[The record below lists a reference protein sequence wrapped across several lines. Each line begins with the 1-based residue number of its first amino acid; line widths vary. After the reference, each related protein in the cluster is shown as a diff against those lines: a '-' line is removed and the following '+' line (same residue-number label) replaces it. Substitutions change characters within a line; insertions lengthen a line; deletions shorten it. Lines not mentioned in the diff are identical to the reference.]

1 MGLSIV
7 AVLKY
12 IIAKL
17 LCKYIMCK
25 QEILQLVLLLLIVSC
40 SYNFLK
46 INLENN
52 INYLNIGSIGDTTN
66 ENNINN
72 NINVTIT
79 WKLLIEMYRK

>member
-1 MGLSIV
+1 M
-7 AVLKY
+7 Y
-12 IIAKL
+12 T
-17 LCKYIMCK
+17 
-25 QEILQLVLLLLIVSC
+25 QEILQLVLLLLIISC

-72 NINVTIT
+72 NINITIT

>member
-1 MGLSIV
+1 M
-7 AVLKY
+7 Y
-12 IIAKL
+12 T
-17 LCKYIMCK
+17 
-25 QEILQLVLLLLIVSC
+25 QEILQLVLLLLIISC

>member
-1 MGLSIV
+1 M
-7 AVLKY
+7 
-12 IIAKL
+12 
-17 LCKYIMCK
+17 
-25 QEILQLVLLLLIVSC
+25 QLVLLLLIVSC

>member
-1 MGLSIV
+1 M
-7 AVLKY
+7 Y
-12 IIAKL
+12 
-17 LCKYIMCK
+17 K

-72 NINVTIT
+72 NINITIT

>member
-1 MGLSIV
+1 
-7 AVLKY
+7 
-12 IIAKL
+12 
-17 LCKYIMCK
+17 MCK

-79 WKLLIEMYRK
+79 WKLLIEMHGK

>member
-1 MGLSIV
+1 M
-7 AVLKY
+7 Y
-12 IIAKL
+12 T
-17 LCKYIMCK
+17 
-25 QEILQLVLLLLIVSC
+25 QEILQLVLLLLIISC

-79 WKLLIEMYRK
+79 WKLLIEMHGK

>member
-1 MGLSIV
+1 M
-7 AVLKY
+7 Y
-12 IIAKL
+12 
-17 LCKYIMCK
+17 K